1 MSSEGKKKILVADD
15 TKFFCGVIADLLTSA
30 GYEVTKAFDG
40 LDALR
45 QTRDLLP
52 ELDLLI
58 LDVLMPKMTG
68 FDVLREIRKD
78 PNGETL
84 TVMAITGV
92 FKQSSEIDTL
102 KKLGTCDYI
111 TKNTASEEILQK
123 VKLALGETDE
133 NED

>member
-1 MSSEGKKKILVADD
+1 M
-15 TKFFCGVIADLLTSA
+15 
-30 GYEVTKAFDG
+30 
-40 LDALR
+40 
-45 QTRDLLP
+45 LP
-52 ELDLLI
+52 DLDLLI

-78 PNGETL
+78 PNGENL
-84 TVMAITGV
+84 KVMAITAV
-92 FKQSSEIDTL
+92 FKQSSEMDTL

-111 TKNTASEEILQK
+111 TKNTAHEEILQK